1 MSALLKNQSIKF
13 SSDAVM
19 KLMGGGGKKAVV
31 FPPKRSKDLS
41 TGCGVRR
48 AGSSQKKIQLQE
60 DPEVRFW
67 GVKTRP
73 SRFNMDRS
81 GQNKLFLF
89 QSLTSASNTL
99 GLRRNLSTGYM

>member
-19 KLMGGGGKKAVV
+19 KLTRGGGKKAVV

-48 AGSSQKKIQLQE
+48 AGSSQKK
-60 DPEVRFW
+60 DSAPRGSRGEVL
-67 GVKTRP
+67 GC
-73 SRFNMDRS
+73 
-81 GQNKLFLF
+81 QNATFPV
-89 QSLTSASNTL
+89 
-99 GLRRNLSTGYM
+99 